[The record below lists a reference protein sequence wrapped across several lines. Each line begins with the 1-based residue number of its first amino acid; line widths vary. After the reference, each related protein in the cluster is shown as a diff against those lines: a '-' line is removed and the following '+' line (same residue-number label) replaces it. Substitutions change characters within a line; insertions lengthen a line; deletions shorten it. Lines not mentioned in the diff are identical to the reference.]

1 MRISRTIAGL
11 TLLSALTVTATPV
24 AQAQLAWGS
33 SDLFQQSSSQSSA
46 VGSSSVPTANASRTA
61 MTRDVL
67 FSEGFDDI
75 SNPAKFTH
83 TAPTGWTSDTTGVT
97 SGEERWN
104 GWAFTTIRDWT
115 WAAGTDMRH
124 WFTQGHSQVAVIDS
138 KQQRL
143 NSTDSMDAHLRT
155 PEINVA
161 GRDSVLVEFDSHYRQ
176 GKSSQA
182 ATVTVTIDGV
192 TTEILRYDADRT
204 SAHEAI
210 EVQIPAGASKMS
222 VSFNYLGGNDDWWWA
237 IDNIAITEP
246 FAHLDEKPE
255 AIIDVISD
263 IQGDIPDFEA
273 AVTQLN
279 AMQDK
284 AGALVINGDIVD
296 SGVQPLWDEF
306 NEANART
313 PHASGVQ
320 LWTIGNHE
328 MYGPEGS
335 ETYLNRFLEYSGQEQ
350 PWTEIIV
357 DGVPLITINTE
368 YYSDV
373 DRGGK
378 EPFQRL
384 SAEQLDWLDKRL
396 AYWEEQKTP
405 ALVFTHPLLPQTVS
419 MSHSAW
425 YQNDFEDTEALSNV
439 VSKYNHV
446 VMFSSHSH
454 ASLHQ
459 ENWWGV
465 RRYEGTGDAG
475 RQGFPVVNTG
485 AILNEYYPDGDHDET
500 ITDTD
505 TSTGLRVKV
514 YSDRVRVE
522 AWDFKSG
529 EMIRFHDFDRMA

>member
-1 MRISRTIAGL
+1 MRTSRQIPALLLCT
-11 TLLSALTVTATPV
+11 TLLIAPTAHAQSSQGLGSSALLNSSPN
-24 AQAQLAWGS
+24 GS
-33 SDLFQQSSSQSSA
+33 SALPAPGNTQTT
-46 VGSSSVPTANASRTA
+46 P
-61 MTRDVL
+61 MTREVL
-67 FSEGFDDI
+67 FSEGFDDVP
-75 SNPAKFTH
+75 NPSKFTH
-83 TAPTGWTSDTTGVT
+83 EVPAGWNSQTTGVT

-104 GWAFTTIRDWT
+104 GWSLATIRDWT

-124 WFTQGHSQVAVIDS
+124 WFTQGHGQIAIIDS

-143 NSTDSMDAHLRT
+143 NATDSMDARLST
-155 PEINVA
+155 PEIEVA
-161 GRDSVLVEFDSHYRQ
+161 GRNAVVVEFDSHYRHGQAPQ
-176 GKSSQA
+176 G
-182 ATVTVTIDGV
+182 ATVTVEFDGV
-192 TTEILRYDADRT
+192 EQEILRYDADRFT
-204 SAHEAI
+204 AHEAI
-210 EVQIPAGASKMS
+210 EVAVPAGAKNLR

-237 IDNIAITEP
+237 VDNIAVTEP
-246 FAHLDEKPE
+246 FAALSGEPE

-273 AVTQLN
+273 AIETLN
-279 AMQDK
+279 GMPEQ

-296 SGVQPLWDEF
+296 TGEQHLWDEF
-306 NEANART
+306 NAANART
-313 PHASGVQ
+313 PHASGKQV
-320 LWTIGNHE
+320 WTIGNHE

-350 PWTEIIV
+350 PWTELIV

-384 SAEQLDWLDKRL
+384 SEEQLNWLDQRL
-396 AYWEEQKTP
+396 AFWEAKKVP

-425 YQNDFEDTEALSNV
+425 YQNDFEDTAAISDV
-439 VSKYNHV
+439 VSKYNHSI
-446 VMFSSHSH
+446 MFTSHTH

-459 ENWWGV
+459 NNWWGTY
-465 RRYEGTGDAG
+465 RYEGTGEAG

-485 AILNEYYPDGDHDET
+485 AILNEYFPDGDHDET
-500 ITDTD
+500 ITPAD

-514 YSDRVRVE
+514 YGDRVRVE

-529 EMIRFHDFDRMA
+529 EMIRFQDFARMA